1 MPKAKQPPGE
11 PMDLANMRSLG
22 VPGLAVK
29 CLQPACLHAA
39 IVSVD
44 DYPDDMLV
52 RDFAKRWYAPS
63 AARGGDT
70 LTYGLTGWS
79 NRSAARLPP
88 RCSANATL
96 ACRYPQ
102 ASRRTSRRPSDVA
115 SGRLKT
121 MRSKTRP

>member
-22 VPGLAVK
+22 VRGLAVK

-52 RDFAKRWYAPS
+52 RDFAKRMVCAKCG
-63 AARGGDT
+63 ARGRHIDVRPNW
-70 LTYGLTGWS
+70 LEQQERRSLTGKVW
-79 NRSAARLPP
+79 R
-88 RCSANATL
+88 
-96 ACRYPQ
+96 
-102 ASRRTSRRPSDVA
+102 
-115 SGRLKT
+115 
-121 MRSKTRP
+121 